1 MNPSVHHDTME
12 MIHGSSDTFKKNACL
27 CFRGIYRYL
36 ILVGAGDNG
45 ILKLGHQCEALIQG
59 ISDGSWK
66 HLPKT
71 SVLRKKLRSL
81 KLSDW
86 KFKRND
92 FDDDKSFREYDV
104 VVKALWPT
112 KDTLK
117 SVLLGLREKVR
128 S

>member
-1 MNPSVHHDTME
+1 MDLRINS
-12 MIHGSSDTFKKNACL
+12 KKHVRV
-27 CFRGIYRYL
+27 CFRWINLYL
-36 ILVGAGDNG
+36 TLVGAGDDG
-45 ILKLGHQCEALIQG
+45 ILKLGHQCEALIRG

-86 KFKRND
+86 KFTRND

-104 VVKALWPT
+104 DVKASWPT

>member
-1 MNPSVHHDTME
+1 MDLR
-12 MIHGSSDTFKKNACL
+12 IHPKKHVCVGFLWINVFL
-27 CFRGIYRYL
+27 T
-36 ILVGAGDNG
+36 LVGAGDDG
-45 ILKLGHQCEALIQG
+45 IMKFGQQCEALIQG

-86 KFKRND
+86 KFKRTD

-104 VVKALWPT
+104 DVKTFWPT

-117 SVLLGLREKVR
+117 SVLLGLREKVG